1 MDTEVLKG
9 KMLEYGK
16 AKVQIK
22 HLEDRLEE
30 LKPEIVGGIQVIAPD
45 DGIVDTDFG
54 IFTVSEKRTYQ
65 YSEEVEDLTK
75 RLKALKR
82 DQEATGEAT
91 YDTKPSLRFDEKIII

>member
-1 MDTEVLKG
+1 MDTEALKA

-16 AKVQIK
+16 AKIQIK

-30 LKPEIVGGIQVIAPD
+30 LKPEIVGGIRVVAPD

-54 IFTVSEKRTYQ
+54 IFTLSEKRTYV
-65 YSEEVEDLTK
+65 YSEEVETLTK
-75 RLKALKR
+75 RLKALKK

-91 YDTKPSLRFDEKIII
+91 YVTNPSIRFDEKIII